1 MQRMQEMQERIQ
13 NSLRDAVL
21 NYDVDAATKAAQEAV
36 EVGVDPVKAIED
48 GLAKGMKIV
57 GDRFGAGDAF
67 LTELM
72 VAAEAMKQA
81 MVVLKPAISKSA
93 KKLKEPL
100 GKVVIGT
107 VEGDI
112 HDIGKNLVGTMLTVA
127 GFEVIDLGA
136 DVPTEKFIEK
146 TREIRPDI
154 LGMSALLTT
163 TMGKMGEV
171 IRTLEKEGLRGDVK
185 VLVGGAPVSQEW
197 AREIGADGY
206 ATEALEAV
214 EVARENLTK
223 AVSH

>member
-1 MQRMQEMQERIQ
+1 MQERIQ

>member
-1 MQRMQEMQERIQ
+1 MQEMQERIQ